1 MITTALVSDP
11 MPNIPWEPKPGNF
24 AGVVW
29 RHSNNPIV
37 DVNPF
42 PKARGVYNSCVIPW
56 EDKFI

>member
-11 MPNIPWEPKPGNF
+11 MPNIPWEPKPENF
-24 AGVVW
+24 SGVAW

-56 EDKFI
+56 